1 MVGRFYFFGSGFMK
15 NGMELFLSEGA
26 IREHKEY
33 LCELKHKASILK
45 KSGIELE
52 KAARGGRCGVP
63 LDGKERSEIE
73 KLLHDIKMHEIY
85 FSSFGRS
92 FIPCPKIKERFGS
105 ENNFAYLVSR
115 YAEKMADGFVCVW
128 SDGRGRL
135 SFSDSRELSRDAEIY
150 LAIDLFEHAFF
161 RDYGFKKDA
170 YVRAALAHLDFS
182 RINERENG
190 KNKT

>member
-1 MVGRFYFFGSGFMK
+1 MVGRFYFSGVFME
-15 NGMELFLSEGA
+15 NCMELFLSA
-26 IREHKEY
+26 ASIREHKEH

-45 KSGIELE
+45 KSGIDFE
-52 KAARGGRCGVP
+52 KEAKGERCVV
-63 LDGKERSEIE
+63 LLNSKERSKIE

-85 FSSFGRS
+85 FSSFGQS
-92 FIPCPKIKERFGS
+92 FIPCPKVKERFGS

-115 YAEKMADGFVCVW
+115 YAEEMTDGFVCVW
-128 SDGRGRL
+128 SDRAGRIR
-135 SFSDSRELSRDAEIY
+135 FSDSRELPKGAEIH
-150 LAIDLFEHAFF
+150 LAIDLYEHAYFK
-161 RDYGFKKDA
+161 DYGFKKSA